1 MKLVYLLF
9 TLGYSQK
16 IIKNINVP
24 ACKNCIHY
32 KPSLDNSNFYSTCD
46 NFGEKDI
53 ITNEIKYN
61 YADLCRGDEDKC
73 GNQGKYFQ
81 KEPNLTMKMTK
92 HTFLSNVPLLLP
104 ILLVLCWR
112 AIKKIV

>member
-1 MKLVYLLF
+1 MRLVYLFF
-9 TLGYSQK
+9 TLIYSQK

-32 KPSLDNSNFYSTCD
+32 TPSLDNRNFYSTCD

-81 KEPNLTMKMTK
+81 KEPNLTMKMAK
-92 HTFLSNVPLLLP
+92 HAFLSNAPLLLP
-104 ILLVLCWR
+104 ILLALCWS
-112 AIKKIV
+112 AIK